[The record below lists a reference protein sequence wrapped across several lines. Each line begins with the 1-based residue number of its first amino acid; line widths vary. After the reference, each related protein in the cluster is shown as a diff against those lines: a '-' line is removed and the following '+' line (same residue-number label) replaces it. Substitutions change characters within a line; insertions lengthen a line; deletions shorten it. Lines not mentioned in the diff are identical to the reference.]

1 MRAPLAGLCLAAL
14 VALAACGGGSSS
26 GAPLRPFCDAASR
39 YESELER
46 EAQNGK
52 LDTAR
57 QIAIVEQLA
66 KTAPSAVRGDAQTF
80 LAALRQV
87 QADPRLRDNPSVK
100 TAVDNVNRYASNKCG
115 FFNTQGGGM

>member
-1 MRAPLAGLCLAAL
+1 MRAPLLGLCVAAL
-14 VALAACGGGSSS
+14 VALGACGGGASS
-26 GAPLRPFCDAASR
+26 GAPLKPFCDAASR

-52 LDTAR
+52 LDTVR
-57 QIAIVEQLA
+57 QIAIVERIA
-66 KTAPSAVRGDAQTF
+66 ATAPASVRGDAQTF
-80 LAALRQV
+80 LSALRQV
-87 QADPRLRDNPSVK
+87 QRDPKVRDNPTVK